1 MNMTVALQDQEPP
14 QTSLD
19 GFAKTGREVEEG
31 GGDVGP
37 AHASLL

>member
-14 QTSLD
+14 KHLWMV
-19 GFAKTGREVEEG
+19 FAKTGREVEEG